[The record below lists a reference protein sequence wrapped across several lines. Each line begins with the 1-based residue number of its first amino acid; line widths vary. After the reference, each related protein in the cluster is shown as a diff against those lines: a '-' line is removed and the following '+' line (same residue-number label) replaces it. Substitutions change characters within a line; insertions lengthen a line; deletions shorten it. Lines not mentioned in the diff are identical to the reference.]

1 MRILILTVFLAL
13 AGSVSAAFAHHDGER
28 SAAANMVVS
37 HAWTVENAANAHA
50 NAVYLTL
57 ENTGEAGDRLVGA
70 EVDFANATSFRAP
83 VMDEDG
89 NYSMSP
95 VAAIGVP
102 AGESV
107 TLQPGGVQIVL
118 EDLQGEYR
126 AGDHFHMTLTF
137 EKAGSV
143 EVEVLVEDLDE
154 AESDTPS
161 S

>member
-1 MRILILTVFLAL
+1 MRILIVTVFLAL
-13 AGSVSAAFAHHDGER
+13 AGSLSAALAHHDGER

-57 ENTGEAGDRLVGA
+57 ENTGAEADRLVGA
-70 EVDFANATSFRAP
+70 EVDFARASSFRAP
-83 VMDEDG
+83 VMDEEG
-89 NYSMSP
+89 NYGMKQ
-95 VAAIGVP
+95 VQAIAVQG
-102 AGESV
+102 GDSI
-107 TLQPGGVQIVL
+107 TLQPGGAQIVL

-137 EKAGSV
+137 EKAGRV

-154 AESDTPS
+154 VDGATPS